1 MIFNYQKSK
10 YKLNNNNQINNLLLI
25 TRNQLLDVI
34 YYNNDFKIPI
44 NNNKIIIKKI
54 NRYKHIRNY
63 YLNKYSYMSIN
74 LYSLFFIKNLN

>member
-1 MIFNYQKSK
+1 MIFNYQKPK

-54 NRYKHIRNY
+54 NRYKHIRNN